1 MTLQLGAAAF
11 RCRATKAALWRLTRR
26 ATRFKRSMAN
36 MGRCADYR
44 FPDARRAMHG
54 ADYYLRE
61 TGKIY
66 DDRRGCIE
74 EP

>member
-1 MTLQLGAAAF
+1 
-11 RCRATKAALWRLTRR
+11 
-26 ATRFKRSMAN
+26 MAN
-36 MGRCADYR
+36 MGRSADYR